1 MIRLRESEAE
11 VAARLFRGFSD
22 PTRLAILLALLD
34 GEHRVTD
41 LVALTGRSQATV
53 SEHCA
58 CLRGCG
64 LIDARVEGRQT
75 FYRLATIEIVDVLVA
90 AQRLLEATGESVRLC
105 PVHLEP
111 ER

>member
-1 MIRLRESEAE
+1 MIELSESEAD

-22 PTRLAILLALLD
+22 PTRLAILLSLLD

-41 LVALTGRSQATV
+41 LVEITGRSQATV
-53 SEHCA
+53 SGHVA

-64 LIDARVEGRQT
+64 LVDSRVEGRQSY
-75 FYRLATIEIVDVLVA
+75 YRLASREVVDVLVA
-90 AQRLLEATGESVRLC
+90 AQRLLGATGEAVRLC

-111 ER
+111 PR